1 MTPKPDEVTLGDVWD
16 LVDKLRKEV
25 KATYVTKGEFMPVKA
40 IAYGIVGT
48 ASMAILTALVA
59 RVVIALAP

>member
-1 MTPKPDEVTLGDVWD
+1 MAPKPNKVTLKEVYD
-16 LVDKLRKEV
+16 LVENLRNEV
-25 KATYVTKGEFMPVKA
+25 RETYVTKGEFGPVKA

-59 RVVIALAP
+59 RVVIAIAP